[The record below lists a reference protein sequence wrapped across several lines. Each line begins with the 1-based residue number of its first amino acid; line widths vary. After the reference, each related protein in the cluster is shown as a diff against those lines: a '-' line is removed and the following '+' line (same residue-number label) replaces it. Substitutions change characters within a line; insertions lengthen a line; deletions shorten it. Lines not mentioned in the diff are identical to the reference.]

1 MQPLS
6 DQTGDIR
13 EALTSLFRLFDIIR
27 TELKRLSPTAQSSA
41 QMDEGKTVASIALA
55 ILNKCLRLFLAKWHP
70 KLSQWERQEN
80 KAEDVWSEEQECRK
94 ELEEIRLAI
103 VADTAQLRRLIESV

>member
-27 TELKRLSPTAQSSA
+27 TELKRLSPTARSSA